1 MLAVL
6 SFAPAFQPPQLHV
19 SQPPAMRA
27 RTVGTVMT
35 AVDRRAVLALAPLA
49 FVPNMAVA
57 DSIEEIAKR
66 NAAIAAAEKSPEALE
81 KKKDEEKANENG
93 QLIASLAIS
102 ALLLGSTALSLAP
115 VQENVKRVGQKVK
128 TGKGRNYN

>member
-6 SFAPAFQPPQLHV
+6 SFVSAFSPQLQV
-19 SQPPAMRA
+19 SQPPAMRTRA
-27 RTVGTVMT
+27 VGTVMT

-66 NAAIAAAEKSPEALE
+66 NAA
-81 KKKDEEKANENG
+81 N
-93 QLIASLAIS
+93 
-102 ALLLGSTALSLAP
+102 T
-115 VQENVKRVGQKVK
+115 
-128 TGKGRNYN
+128 